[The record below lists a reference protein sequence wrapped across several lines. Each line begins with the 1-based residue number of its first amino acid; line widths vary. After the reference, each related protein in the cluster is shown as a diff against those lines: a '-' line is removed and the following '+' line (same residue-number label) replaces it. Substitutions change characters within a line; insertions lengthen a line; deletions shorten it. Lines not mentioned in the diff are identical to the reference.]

1 MSVCTSL
8 FVLASFFFAISVIT
22 PTGGR
27 GEEVGEATEVHV
39 HVAQD
44 AGSHAVDVILVLVP
58 TTRHISSTV
67 PINIASK

>member
-39 HVAQD
+39 HAS
-44 AGSHAVDVILVLVP
+44 AGCWVTRSRRHPGVDGANDTAHLV
-58 TTRHISSTV
+58 
-67 PINIASK
+67 NGAY